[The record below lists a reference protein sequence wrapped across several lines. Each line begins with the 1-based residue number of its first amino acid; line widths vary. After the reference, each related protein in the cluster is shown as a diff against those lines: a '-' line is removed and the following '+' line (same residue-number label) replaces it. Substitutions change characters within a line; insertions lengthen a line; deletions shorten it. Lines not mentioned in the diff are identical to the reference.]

1 MDKTIAG
8 FSGTLP
14 PHRSLGL
21 GNVITRFTIGCANCF
36 CALRVIKHCLTSP
49 QCHWTRV
56 WSAFNAIEHLAHR
69 NIYCMWNIFVKN
81 PFMYVC
87 YVAKKPQSSIFES
100 EYYGEYEKKCN
111 IYHFLSLHF
120 VRWWRQMHWPGS
132 AAATEHEE
140 QITVTRTGNKLHR
153 E

>member
-8 FSGTLP
+8 FSCTPPPQSTSLP
-14 PHRSLGL
+14 WARQCHYQIYNRLCKL
-21 GNVITRFTIGCANCF
+21 LLCTAM
-36 CALRVIKHCLTSP
+36 RVIKHCLTSP
-49 QCHWTRV
+49 QCHWTPV
-56 WSAFNAIEHLAHR
+56 WSAFNAIEHLAYR

-81 PFMYVC
+81 
-87 YVAKKPQSSIFES
+87 VAKKAQSSIFES

-140 QITVTRTGNKLHR
+140 QITVTRTGNKLHT